1 MKKFP
6 LCILA
11 GVMIAVAATGYLTL
25 KHEAEAG
32 NNPMVITTM
41 VQQGKDWLQGNK
53 TNDSL
58 RVACIYQKDVVKAQ
72 QRVDESNHSV
82 YAKVY
87 GETKL
92 TPCIL
97 NDDATL
103 ADIQATALKSL
114 NLGEDAVVGEIRS
127 NSSNDFQE
135 KGYTVMTVQVMAKKP
150 VAS

>member
-6 LCILA
+6 LRILV

-32 NNPMVITTM
+32 NNPMITSM
-41 VQQGKDWLQGNK
+41 ADQSKGWLLGSK
-53 TNDSL
+53 TSDSV
-58 RVACIYQKDVVKAQ
+58 RVACIYQKDVAKAQ
-72 QRVDESNHSV
+72 HQVDKSNHSV
-82 YAKVY
+82 FAKVY

-92 TPCIL
+92 TSCIL
-97 NDDATL
+97 SDDATL

-114 NLGEDAVVGEIRS
+114 NLGKDAVVGEIRS

-135 KGYTVMTVQVMAKKP
+135 KGYTVMTVQVMAKKT
-150 VAS
+150 STS

>member
-6 LCILA
+6 LRILV
-11 GVMIAVAATGYLTL
+11 GVLIAAAATAHFTR
-25 KHEAEAG
+25 KHEPAPG
-32 NNPMVITTM
+32 NNPVIINTM
-41 VQQGKDWLQGNK
+41 VEQGKGWLLDNK
-53 TNDSL
+53 TVDSMH
-58 RVACIYQKDVVKAQ
+58 VSCIYQKDVAKAQ
-72 QRVDESNHSV
+72 QKVDASNDSV

-92 TPCIL
+92 TSCIL

-114 NLGEDAVVGEIRS
+114 SMGKDAVVGEIRS
-127 NSSNDFQE
+127 NSSNDYQE
-135 KGYTVMTVQVMAKKP
+135 KGYTVMTVHVMAKKA